1 MKSIDK
7 RTLDTSEEFIL
18 NAISCITN
26 ILFYDLPQK
35 ELLDNTMRI
44 EIFNSI
50 KLYILAT
57 QNEEI
62 QIETVRVLSNLSRH
76 HTLCNEYVE
85 DPTFLEALTV
95 VLDHTLR
102 DLVFYSVGI
111 IINMTLHEDTRQK
124 ILEKDNIIP
133 KLIDVLRDSNI
144 EDIDLSKVAAKALHN
159 MTQITSEKSKTEF
172 WSNSSIKKLEEVLEN
187 LGDELDSIMVS
198 FNLIGLTRY
207 RMSHLSLSWRR

>member
-1 MKSIDK
+1 
-7 RTLDTSEEFIL
+7 
-18 NAISCITN
+18 
-26 ILFYDLPQK
+26 
-35 ELLDNTMRI
+35 MRI

-76 HTLCNEYVE
+76 HDLCNEYVE

-111 IINMTLHEDTRQK
+111 IINITLHEDTRQK
-124 ILEKDNIIP
+124 ILEKENIIP

-159 MTQITSEKSKTEF
+159 MTQMTSEKAKQDY
-172 WSNSSIKKLEEVLEN
+172 WSNSSIKKLEEVLES

-198 FNLIGLTRY
+198 QFHPSNPLAGRGLRV
-207 RMSHLSLSWRR
+207 RVGRDNVASKLDKRAEQRHARADAVLPPRRVRQEV

>member
-1 MKSIDK
+1 MNNDI
-7 RTLDTSEEFIL
+7 RTS
-18 NAISCITN
+18 
-26 ILFYDLPQK
+26 
-35 ELLDNTMRI
+35 
-44 EIFNSI
+44 IFNSI

-76 HTLCNEYVE
+76 AVLCNEFVN
-85 DPTFLEALTV
+85 DSTFLEALTV

-111 IINMTLHEDTRQK
+111 IINITLHEESRQR
-124 ILEKDNIIP
+124 ILEKDIVIP

-159 MTQITSEKSKTEF
+159 MTQIKPESKTNLSQY
-172 WSNSSIKKLEEVLEN
+172 WTNDSIKKLEGVLEN

-198 FNLIGLTRY
+198 IENQLI
-207 RMSHLSLSWRR
+207 